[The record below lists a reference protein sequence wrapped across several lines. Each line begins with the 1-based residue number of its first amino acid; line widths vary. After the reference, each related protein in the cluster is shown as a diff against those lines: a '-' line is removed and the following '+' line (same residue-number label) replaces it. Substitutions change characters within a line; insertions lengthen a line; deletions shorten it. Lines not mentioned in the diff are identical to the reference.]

1 MVGRGDYTLFRFRGI
16 PIGVDWSWFLVLFLL
31 IWVLSGRF
39 QDLLG
44 DPQGST
50 EPFLLAVITSLLF
63 FASILLHEMGHA
75 VIALRNK
82 IGISHITLW
91 MFGGIAGLDRDSRTA
106 GEEFRVAAGGPLVT
120 LLITLACLGVGF
132 AIEGDRFDDALA
144 FTAGAGVP
152 GWAGVVAFL
161 AYINAVL
168 FIFNLIPAYPLDG
181 GRIAR
186 AIAWRI
192 SGDRERATRFAARM
206 GQGFSIV
213 FIAIG
218 IFLLLEGDIVGGI
231 WLGFI
236 GWMLYQAARA
246 TAVRAELNR
255 RLGDVSVA
263 DVMDSDPV
271 AIDGELS
278 VETALDEYFYRYQ
291 WPWFPVVDPARR
303 FLGLLKR
310 GTADGVPEISRPSC
324 KVSEL
329 LDAAGAEAQRIRDD
343 EPIESLLDNTEL
355 RRLGALAAIDADGRL
370 SGVITLDA
378 VGRALRDAVE
388 PRGTDGEP
396 GS

>member
-1 MVGRGDYTLFRFRGI
+1 
-16 PIGVDWSWFLVLFLL
+16 
-31 IWVLSGRF
+31 
-39 QDLLG
+39 
-44 DPQGST
+44 
-50 EPFLLAVITSLLF
+50 VI
-63 FASILLHEMGHA
+63 
-75 VIALRNK
+75 
-82 IGISHITLW
+82 
-91 MFGGIAGLDRDSRTA
+91 
-106 GEEFRVAAGGPLVT
+106 
-120 LLITLACLGVGF
+120 
-132 AIEGDRFDDALA
+132 
-144 FTAGAGVP
+144 
-152 GWAGVVAFL
+152 AFL

-168 FIFNLIPAYPLDG
+168 FLFNLIPAYPLDG

-186 AIAWRI
+186 SIAWRI
-192 SGDRERATRFAARM
+192 SGDRERATSFAARM

-218 IFLLLEGDIVGGI
+218 LFLLLEGDIVGGI

-271 AIDGELS
+271 TISGETS

-329 LDAAGAEAQRIRDD
+329 LDAAGAETQQVRDD

-370 SGVITLDA
+370 SGVITLEA
-378 VGRALRDAVE
+378 VGRALREAVE
-388 PRGTDGEP
+388 SRGAEPRT
-396 GS
+396 